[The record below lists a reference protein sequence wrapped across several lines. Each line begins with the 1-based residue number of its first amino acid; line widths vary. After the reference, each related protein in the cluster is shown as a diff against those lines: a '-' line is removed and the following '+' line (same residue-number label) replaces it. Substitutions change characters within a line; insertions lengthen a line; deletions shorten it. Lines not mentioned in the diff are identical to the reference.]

1 MGGKIGGQPE
11 LCSGEERLWCAVL
24 EQAMEEAVCTVN
36 PPKVEWDGCQ
46 ARYKERLLARE
57 RSRRYFRE
65 GRCNDIL
72 RALGVDVDWFLG
84 KLGERYPEVFEV

>member
-1 MGGKIGGQPE
+1 MGGKFGGEPE

-24 EQAMEEAVCTVN
+24 EQAMKDAVRTIN
-36 PPKVEWDGCQ
+36 PPKVEWEGCWQ
-46 ARYKERLLARE
+46 VYRGRLAARSA
-57 RSRRYFRE
+57 SRRYFSGGGCE
-65 GRCNDIL
+65 VIL